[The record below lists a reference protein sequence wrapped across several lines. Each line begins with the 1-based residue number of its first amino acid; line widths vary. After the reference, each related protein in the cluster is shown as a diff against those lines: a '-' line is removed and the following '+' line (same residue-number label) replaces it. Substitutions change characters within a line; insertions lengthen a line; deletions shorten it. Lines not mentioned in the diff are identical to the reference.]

1 MGGWL
6 GGPVDPLL
14 PTGEEVPGARLSW
27 AEAGAGS
34 RASAL
39 RRAFGTPGKVT
50 PSLGED
56 ELVTNSDRD

>member
-56 ELVTNSDRD
+56 